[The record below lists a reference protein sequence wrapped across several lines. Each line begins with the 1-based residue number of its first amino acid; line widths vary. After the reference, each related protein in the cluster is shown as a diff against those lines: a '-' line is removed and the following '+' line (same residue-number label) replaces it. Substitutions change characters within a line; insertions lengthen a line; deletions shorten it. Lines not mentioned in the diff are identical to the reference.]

1 MKKAILFFA
10 AAGLLMTSC
19 QKFKKAEGGL
29 EYKIVDDNAKEK
41 AVSGDLLAIDIV
53 QSTDRDSVMSSTYE
67 MGIPQIVQLY
77 PDSIIAK
84 NPGDPTGLF
93 KYVGEGDSLV
103 FKINLD
109 SMAAKT
115 HQPKP
120 EFADKFLIFSIKV
133 KKHFKKGKLTDQQLG
148 EQVQKY
154 FEEELNKHKAAEP
167 AKLEKYIKDKN
178 LKTTKTASG
187 LQYVITK
194 PGTGAN
200 AKVGDSIHVNYVGS
214 LTNGTVFDTNLPD
227 VAKKEKIFMPQRP
240 YEALKFQLGVDGVIP
255 GWTEAFQLFNKGTKA
270 TLVIPSSLAYG
281 DRPSGKIPPY
291 APLVFEVEVLD
302 IKPGKIPAPT
312 TTAPSEAVP
321 TTAAPTAKAP
331 TAKK

>member
-10 AAGLLMTSC
+10 AAGFLMTSC

-41 AVSGDLLAIDIV
+41 AVSGDLLAIDII

-120 EFADKFLIFSIKV
+120 EFADKFLVFSIKV

-154 FEEELNKHKAAEP
+154 FEGELNKHKDAEP

-187 LQYVITK
+187 LQYVVTK
-194 PGTGAN
+194 AGTGAN
-200 AKVGDSIHVNYVGS
+200 AKPGDSLQVNYVGS
-214 LTNGTVFDTNLPD
+214 LTTGVVFDTNLPD
-227 VAKKEKIFMPQRP
+227 VAKKEKIFNPQRP

-302 IKPGKIPAPT
+302 IKPGKMPAPA
-312 TTAPSEAVP
+312 TATPDA
-321 TTAAPTAKAP
+321 AAPAAKTPA
-331 TAKK
+331 AKK